1 MFSDTRTLEPSMR
14 HSQRN
19 QTSMGLSNTEMETT
33 KLNQKENLVT
43 NRITSPCRSPID
55 IQPPSQSLKKK
66 EKRRGKLQCTS
77 SLFEIMTI

>member
-1 MFSDTRTLEPSMR
+1 MR

-66 EKRRGKLQCTS
+66 RKKEENYNVPPHYLKLWPFST
-77 SLFEIMTI
+77 